1 MLGEFKYCGGCKT
14 NKSQVPNE
22 NVFTDPA
29 RLLAVLASIP
39 TISEKPI
46 NILDGITHACHA
58 DSQGTLVVVEGT
70 AQLNGGSLKRFA
82 VTFWESR
89 QPSGEWGPPDA
100 EVDFEFLG
108 SE

>member
-1 MLGEFKYCGGCKT
+1 MTKM
-14 NKSQVPNE
+14 NQVPDE
-22 NVFTDPA
+22 NIFTNPA
-29 RLLAVLASIP
+29 RLLEVLTSIP
-39 TISEKPI
+39 TIPEKPTK
-46 NILDGITHACHA
+46 ILEGITHACHA

-89 QPSGEWGPPDA
+89 RPSSGWGPPDA